1 MDNQILIEIDEDLK
15 LELLRMSS
23 LKGITLEEYIKNSL
37 EEYIEQVLS
46 SKSKNI

>member
-1 MDNQILIEIDEDLK
+1 MDKQILIEIDEDLK
-15 LELLRMSS
+15 LELLKMSS
-23 LKGITLEEYIKNSL
+23 LKGITLEEYINKSL

>member
-15 LELLRMSS
+15 LELLKMSS
-23 LKGITLEEYIKNSL
+23 LKGITLEEYINNSL